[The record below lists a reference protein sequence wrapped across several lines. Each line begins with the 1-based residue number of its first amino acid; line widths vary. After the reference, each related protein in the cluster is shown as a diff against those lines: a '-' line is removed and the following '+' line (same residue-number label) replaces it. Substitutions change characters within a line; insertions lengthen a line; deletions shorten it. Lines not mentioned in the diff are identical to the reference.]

1 MTLITLAKKENRN
14 SLPFLLTL
22 SFIMFGLSLSEG
34 YAQKAF
40 ILDEFLK
47 ESGEKNTDYLKN
59 LVYDNIPTIIIKDS
73 NIKIVGEGFPQK
85 VSVDFSSIAAL
96 ELENDIFRTV
106 KLLQINLGST
116 SEKSALRINLEDL
129 KSFSNIAYIFINSEI
144 PLTQAEAEMMVTG
157 FEEGDIILLYQ
168 VNSNF

>member
-22 SFIMFGLSLSEG
+22 SFILFGLCLSEG

-40 ILDEFLK
+40 LLDEFVK
-47 ESGEKNTDYLKN
+47 EAGEKNTDYLKT
-59 LVYDNIPTIIIKDS
+59 LVFDHVPSIIIKDS

-85 VSVDFSSIAAL
+85 VSVDFRSIAAL
-96 ELENDIFRTV
+96 ESENDIFRTV

-144 PLTQAEAEMMVTG
+144 PMTQAEAEMMVTG

>member
-1 MTLITLAKKENRN
+1 MMTLITLAKKENRN
-14 SLPFLLTL
+14 SLPFLLSL
-22 SFIMFGLSLSEG
+22 VLFLFGPLTEG
-34 YAQKAF
+34 YTQKAYL
-40 ILDEFLK
+40 IDEFVK
-47 ESGEKNTDYLKN
+47 EAGEKNTDYLKN
-59 LVYDNIPTIIIKDS
+59 LVYDNVTTIVIKDS
-73 NIKIVGEGFPQK
+73 NIKMVGEGFPQK
-85 VSVDFSSIAAL
+85 VSVDINSIATL
-96 ELENDIFRTV
+96 KSENDIFRTV